1 MRLKARKIMVI
12 DDLANRPHDCDV
24 LLDQNFHPN
33 ASTRY
38 ESLIPL
44 TASRFLGPQFA
55 LLRQE
60 FHEAKKTMRRR
71 TGEINRVLICM
82 GGSDPDNVTGEVV
95 EALLDERFSHL
106 EMQVVVG
113 QSNPH
118 LQSIE
123 AQIEGR
129 GNFHVL
135 TDVQNMAQLMAESDF
150 AIGGGG
156 TMLWERAYLA
166 LRSVVI
172 PLAENQRA
180 AALEAMRACFVEW
193 VVQPGGM
200 TMVLSSSLIPFIA
213 RGSNRSDSNG
223 PNQLAQ
229 NQIGTIAITD
239 KLLNLGKNRTL
250 SVLGVL

>member
-1 MRLKARKIMVI
+1 MRK
-12 DDLANRPHDCDV
+12 
-24 LLDQNFHPN
+24 
-33 ASTRY
+33 
-38 ESLIPL
+38 
-44 TASRFLGPQFA
+44 
-55 LLRQE
+55 
-60 FHEAKKTMRRR
+60 R
-71 TGEINRVLICM
+71 TGEINRVLVCM
-82 GGSDPDNVTGEVV
+82 GGSDPDNVTGEVI

-106 EMQVVVG
+106 EIQVVVG

-172 PLAENQRA
+172 PLAENQTA

-213 RGSNRSDSNG
+213 RGSNPSDSNG